1 MGERD
6 AIGRVYIERLRLG
19 ARGGAGGGIA
29 HVADADV
36 AVEVGDGTLGE
47 HVRHHP
53 VVLVQA
59 KVTIRRR
66 RHNASSV
73 LPPVLQRQQ
82 RLKEGTGGRAG
93 SCIASYAAHSW
104 RGSVYG
110 DLAALTLPGLLV
122 TGYPFTLL
130 HVGHRL
136 SYYLLLLDGGLEN
149 EYVRVERV
157 KLGELGRWHGAVT
170 SLTSEKRAFTI
181 TPTQTKAMSCNRR
194 GRVTTLATRRILESR
209 YSHFGCI

>member
-1 MGERD
+1 VGERD

-110 DLAALTLPGLLV
+110 DLAARIGCYRPAQRTAPKLAEREQ
-122 TGYPFTLL
+122 
-130 HVGHRL
+130 RL
-136 SYYLLLLDGGLEN
+136 
-149 EYVRVERV
+149 
-157 KLGELGRWHGAVT
+157 GA
-170 SLTSEKRAFTI
+170 I
-181 TPTQTKAMSCNRR
+181 
-194 GRVTTLATRRILESR
+194 LAEPSASPR
-209 YSHFGCI
+209 

>member
-104 RGSVYG
+104 RGSVYV
-110 DLAALTLPGLLV
+110 TSLPGL
-122 TGYPFTLL
+122 
-130 HVGHRL
+130 
-136 SYYLLLLDGGLEN
+136 
-149 EYVRVERV
+149 
-157 KLGELGRWHGAVT
+157 
-170 SLTSEKRAFTI
+170 
-181 TPTQTKAMSCNRR
+181 
-194 GRVTTLATRRILESR
+194 
-209 YSHFGCI
+209 

>member
-1 MGERD
+1 MGRWLPPLALMAADRLSKSADAKRLSITSLSEPVLMCRSSCEAAHTHNGGALRARCGRNGLRCPWCSPAWAHLDHILLQLLRVDEVAVVGERD

-104 RGSVYG
+104 RGSVYV
-110 DLAALTLPGLLV
+110 TSLPGL
-122 TGYPFTLL
+122 
-130 HVGHRL
+130 
-136 SYYLLLLDGGLEN
+136 
-149 EYVRVERV
+149 
-157 KLGELGRWHGAVT
+157 
-170 SLTSEKRAFTI
+170 
-181 TPTQTKAMSCNRR
+181 
-194 GRVTTLATRRILESR
+194 
-209 YSHFGCI
+209 